1 MPEKRAGNRSPIR
14 EWESRPSGQ
23 EAAIEAEAQSRLQT
37 SGYPQLRKVSCEFH
51 EGVLTLRG
59 QVSTFHLKQV
69 AQTLVRR
76 LEGVGEINN
85 RLEVAVPA
93 VSSMKSCCAI

>member
-1 MPEKRAGNRSPIR
+1 MLENRAINRSPIR
-14 EWESRPSGQ
+14 VWERRPSG
-23 EAAIEAEAQSRLQT
+23 ENAAIEAEARSRLQT

-51 EGVLTLRG
+51 EGVLTLQG
-59 QVSTFHLKQV
+59 QVSTFHLKQI

-85 RLEVAVPA
+85 GLEVAVQP
-93 VSSMKSCCAI
+93 SMKSCCAI

>member
-1 MPEKRAGNRSPIR
+1 MLENRAGNRSPIR
-14 EWESRPSGQ
+14 EWERRPSG
-23 EAAIEAEAQSRLQT
+23 EKAATEAEAQSRLQT

-59 QVSTFHLKQV
+59 QVSTFHLKQ
-69 AQTLVRR
+69 LVRR

-85 RLEVAVPA
+85 RLEVAIQRCPQ
-93 VSSMKSCCAI
+93 

>member
-1 MPEKRAGNRSPIR
+1 MLENRAGNRSPIR
-14 EWESRPSGQ
+14 EWERRPSG
-23 EAAIEAEAQSRLQT
+23 EKAAIEAEAQSRLQT

-51 EGVLTLRG
+51 EGVLMLRG

-85 RLEVAVPA
+85 RLEVAAPA
-93 VSSMKSCCAI
+93 QQCPQ

>member
-1 MPEKRAGNRSPIR
+1 MLEKLAENRSLIR
-14 EWESRPSGQ
+14 EWERRPSG
-23 EAAIEAEAQSRLQT
+23 EKAAIEAEVRSRLET

-69 AQTLVRR
+69 AQTLIRR
-76 LEGVGEINN
+76 LESVGEINN
-85 RLEVAVPA
+85 RLEVAGHQCPQ
-93 VSSMKSCCAI
+93 